1 MRRLLSF
8 SLVGF
13 VLLVGATA
21 VWPGFAAA
29 QEAAAPAAASAPAAK
44 EAGAAKEVGAPK
56 EGGKP
61 AAGAPEKKPVAA
73 ADAAT
78 VAKDKQAAEP
88 VKKHVVKHVVKPK
101 KKAAAD
107 AKAEGE
113 EKKAGAH
120 HPGEEH
126 AGEMRP
132 DGTVWSYDGESGPE
146 YWSSLAKE
154 NSACAVG
161 RMQSPID
168 LQDATRVNQP
178 ELTFEYYPGEWQI
191 VNNGHSV
198 QVTVPAGS
206 FLTVDGHQYVLA
218 QFHFHH
224 PSEEAIMGKHFDM
237 VIHLVHKDRKG
248 KLAVVAVLLSD
259 GASNPLIQTLW
270 ESIPK
275 EKGKT
280 ETISAKMDP
289 MMLLP
294 ESRGY
299 YAYEGSLTT
308 PPCTEGV
315 QWFVMKTP
323 LAISED
329 EERAFAA
336 LYPHNVRPL
345 QPRAGRVLE
354 ASK

>member
-1 MRRLLSF
+1 MRRLLLL
-8 SLVGF
+8 SLVAFSCVARGQEPAP
-13 VLLVGATA
+13 VKPQEG
-21 VWPGFAAA
+21 AAA
-29 QEAAAPAAASAPAAK
+29 SSKVAPATVAAGKETAPKASDKKETEKPSAAAP
-44 EAGAAKEVGAPK
+44 GPK
-56 EGGKP
+56 L
-61 AAGAPEKKPVAA
+61 VATA
-73 ADAAT
+73 LP
-78 VAKDKQAAEP
+78 KDKKAVTP
-88 VKKHVVKHVVKPK
+88 VKHVVKHVSAPK
-101 KKAAAD
+101 HKAAASS
-107 AKAEGE
+107 ANAAGE
-113 EKKAGAH
+113 EGSH
-120 HPGEEH
+120 HEGEEH
-126 AGEMRP
+126 AGEAHP
-132 DGTVWSYDGESGPE
+132 EGSHWSYEGESGPE
-146 YWSSLAKE
+146 YWGSLDKA

-168 LQDATRVNQP
+168 LQDATRISQP

-259 GASNPLIQTLW
+259 GLASNLIQTLW

-280 ETISAKMDP
+280 ETISNKLDP

-294 ESRGY
+294 ESRAY
-299 YAYEGSLTT
+299 YAYQGSLTT

-315 QWFVMKTP
+315 QWFVLKAP
-323 LAISED
+323 LTISED

-345 QPRAGRVLE
+345 QPRSGRVLE